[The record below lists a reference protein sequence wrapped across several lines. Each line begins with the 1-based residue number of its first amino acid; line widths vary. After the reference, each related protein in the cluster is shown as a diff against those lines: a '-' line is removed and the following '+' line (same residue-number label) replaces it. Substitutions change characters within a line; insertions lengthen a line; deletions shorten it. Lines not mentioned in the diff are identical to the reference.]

1 MAPDTVCSA
10 DISCIPTDE
19 GRLYL
24 AALKGL
30 AAMEIVGRSMSER
43 LESALREDALKMAIR
58 NRRSASGLIVHSD
71 RGMQHA
77 RDSYSE
83 LLGLLNITAS
93 MSRKVNYLNNASI
106 KRYFISLKTEM
117 VHCTN
122 FRTRREARDA
132 LCECIELFYSQQRRH
147 LINRY
152 RTLAQ
157 AGMDMLMKMAV

>member
-1 MAPDTVCSA
+1 
-10 DISCIPTDE
+10 
-19 GRLYL
+19 
-24 AALKGL
+24 
-30 AAMEIVGRSMSER
+30 MEIVGRSMSER

-71 RGMQHA
+71 RGMRHA

-93 MSRKVNYLNNASI
+93 MSRNVNYLNNASI
-106 KRYFISLKTEM
+106 ERYFISLKTEM
-117 VHCTN
+117 VHRTN

-132 LCECIELFYSQQRRH
+132 FHECIQIFYSRQRRH
-147 LINRY
+147 FINGC

-157 AGMDMLMKMAV
+157 AMMDMLMKMAV